1 MELNFPIKIQ
11 FLSIATHLS
20 PQKHFY
26 YQEAVTLTEME
37 LFQLNAIV
45 RIRENFTK
53 MMNCILSNVRINEI
67 MCHID
72 IELISHLLI

>member
-1 MELNFPIKIQ
+1 MGQYLMWTVDKENLISKLLQLQEGGWAPPEQSLTITMELNFPIKIQ

-37 LFQLNAIV
+37 LFQLN
-45 RIRENFTK
+45 
-53 MMNCILSNVRINEI
+53 C
-67 MCHID
+67 
-72 IELISHLLI
+72 